1 MAAYTSLEAAT
12 QDRPNT
18 TATPGAPEK
27 VEIGQATFEPMK
39 GQVVYYRSSVYS
51 DLQPIAI
58 CTTSLRPESAP
69 LIVELRPGTW
79 SRLPQAAKTCEQ
91 TCRTAREQNVDCVAI
106 RPAGR
111 GDGSLFQGYGEVDVY
126 EAIEAVRARFSIDPD
141 RISITGTSM
150 GGAAT
155 WFHASHYP
163 DFWAAAIPV
172 CGYCDYNLW
181 DKPGGFTYP
190 CQFWEEFSWRSR
202 GAAYRVGNFRP
213 LSLRFV
219 HGEWDRA
226 VGGGVPVE
234 HSRQMDRKLTAEGI
248 PHSYIE
254 VPKRGHNCLD
264 PPTREQNVQWLLKQ
278 KRVPLPERL
287 SLTVHTLR
295 HNRSHWL
302 QVQQQTTYGEASTV
316 DAQLYPSDRILAAQT
331 SNVRQLTLGPIAR
344 ANSVELR
351 LDATELEN
359 VDLSAAA
366 GFTRT
371 ADGPWFQDSA
381 AIAEGQKRP
390 GLSGPFGDLFHAPT
404 LIVAGASGTDAE
416 QHYNRLMASNLVRFF
431 NFTNGGL
438 HRGGIM
444 GSSAIA
450 IPILSDLQAE
460 QLIEKKIPSVKRG
473 DVSVDQELVERS
485 NLLLIG
491 NHDSNSLLAQW
502 EADLRIE
509 WGRRSLVLAG
519 RSYTG
524 SHLACVAIRP
534 HPDGRRYVGILSSRE
549 PDAICWASH
558 LGIQLLPD
566 YLVFDHSQV
575 IDWGF
580 WNSDWR

>member
-1 MAAYTSLEAAT
+1 MAAHTSLEAAT

-18 TATPGAPEK
+18 TATPGAPK
-27 VEIGQATFEPMK
+27 KIEIGQATFEPMK

-91 TCRTAREQNVDCVAI
+91 TCRIAREHQADCVAI
-106 RPAGR
+106 MPAGR

-126 EAIEAVRARFSIDPD
+126 EAIEAVRAHFSIDPD
-141 RISITGTSM
+141 RISVTGTSM

-172 CGYCDYNLW
+172 CGYCDYKLW

-190 CQFWEEFSWRSR
+190 CQFWEEFSWTSR

-248 PHSYIE
+248 PHAYVE
-254 VPKRGHNCLD
+254 LPKRGHNCLD
-264 PPTREQNVQWLLKQ
+264 PATRVQNIQWLLKQ
-278 KRVPLPERL
+278 SRVQIPDRL

-302 QVQQQTTYGEASTV
+302 RVQQQITYGQESTV
-316 DAQLYPSDRILAAQT
+316 DAQLHPSGSLTAST
-331 SNVRQLTLGPIAR
+331 NNVRRLALGPIEKAT
-344 ANSVELR
+344 SVKLR
-351 LDATELEN
+351 LDATAFED
-359 VDLSAAA
+359 VDLSSPVQ
-366 GFTRT
+366 FTRT
-371 ADGPWFQDSA
+371 ADGPWVREST
-381 AIAEGQKRP
+381 AIEKGQKRP
-390 GLSGPFGDLFHAPT
+390 GLAGPFGDIFHNPT

-416 QHYNRLMASNLVRFF
+416 QHYNQTMARNLVRFF

-444 GSSAIA
+444 GSSAVP

-460 QLIEKKIPSVKRG
+460 QLIENKISPVGRG
-473 DVSVDQELVERS
+473 DVRVDRKLVERS

-491 NHDSNSLLAQW
+491 NGDSNSLLEQW

-509 WGRRSLVLAG
+509 WGRGSLVLAG

-524 SHLACVAIRP
+524 SHLACIAVRP
-534 HPDGRRYVGILSSRE
+534 HPDGRRYVGILSGHE

-566 YLVFDHSQV
+566 YLVFDHSRV

-580 WNSDWR
+580 WNNDWR